1 MRTLME
7 TIKFA
12 QSQREAIAKIDA
24 IISECTSFKIG
35 KTGQTLL
42 DRLIQPDYNDIYTRI
57 TSVFDGNQEDVN
69 NMESYLINKYINHPK
84 CDNKKDGDASNND
97 TMKKNADEYFVYIVY
112 NN

>member
-1 MRTLME
+1 ME

-35 KTGQTLL
+35 KTGETLL
-42 DRLIQPDYNDIYTRI
+42 DRLNQPDYNDVYTHI
-57 TSVFDGNQEDVN
+57 SSVYDGNQEDVDD
-69 NMESYLINKYINHPK
+69 MESYLINKYISHPK

-97 TMKKNADEYFVYIVY
+97 TMSEDAEEYHVYVVWNKLIY
-112 NN
+112 